1 MDNGTQKPPW
11 VKMVSMLPNYANGVF
26 RFGAYEADPSSGELR
41 KSGIRLRV
49 QEQPFQV
56 LLVLLERSSEVVTRE
71 ELRQKLWP
79 ADTFVDFDHSLNT
92 VVNKLREVLSDS
104 AANPRF
110 IETLTRRGYRFVA
123 PVEFV
128 QELAAVVIPP
138 ATPAKVCAT
147 AVISEETASSKP
159 QPPVSVLTRAEDVPA
174 VRPQYVRVLFL
185 LIQVMYLSFYIA
197 ALARL
202 TRVQELLEQTLGN
215 PAWAMTLLVISAVV
229 GLPIRLYLTSA
240 AAFDLSGLT
249 RKFHRLFP
257 VIFPL
262 DELWAL
268 SPFLLAPQIGVGL
281 ALAATAALIYVPFAQ
296 RTLLLMGDRPQNHE
310 STNSL

>member
-1 MDNGTQKPPW
+1 
-11 VKMVSMLPNYANGVF
+11 MVSMSARHANGIF
-26 RFGAYEADPSSGELR
+26 RFGAYEAESGSGELR
-41 KSGIRLRV
+41 KSGLRLRV

-56 LLVLLERSSEVVTRE
+56 LLVLLERPGEVVTRE

-79 ADTFVDFDHSLNT
+79 ADTFVDFDHGLNT
-92 VVNKLREVLSDS
+92 VINKLREALSDS

-110 IETLTRRGYRFVA
+110 IETLARRGYRFLA

-128 QELAAVVIPP
+128 QKQSRLGLSP
-138 ATPAKVCAT
+138 AR
-147 AVISEETASSKP
+147 ISEEPALPRT
-159 QPPVSVLTRAEDVPA
+159 QPVSVLTRPEDVPA
-174 VRPQYVRVLFL
+174 VRRKHVRVLFF
-185 LIQVMYLSFYIA
+185 LIQIMYLSFYIA

-202 TRVQELLEQTLGN
+202 TRVHELLERTVDY

-240 AAFDLSGLT
+240 VVFDLSGLSH
-249 RKFHRLFP
+249 KFHRLFS
-257 VIFPL
+257 VTFPL

-296 RTLLLMGDRPQNHE
+296 RTLLLMGDRSQAA
-310 STNSL
+310 NSA

>member
-1 MDNGTQKPPW
+1 MPQDRPNGT
-11 VKMVSMLPNYANGVF
+11 F
-26 RFGAYEADPSSGELR
+26 RFGVYEADPGSGELR
-41 KSGIRLRV
+41 KSGLRLRM

-56 LLVLLERSSEVVTRE
+56 LLYLLERPGEVVTRE
-71 ELRQKLWP
+71 ELRQRLWP

-92 VVNKLREVLSDS
+92 VINKLREALSDS

-110 IETLTRRGYRFVA
+110 IETLARRGYRFLA
-123 PVEFV
+123 SVEFV
-128 QELAAVVIPP
+128 HRQAGPSNPP
-138 ATPAKVCAT
+138 AKAGTVAAPIE
-147 AVISEETASSKP
+147 ISREVASS
-159 QPPVSVLTRAEDVPA
+159 QPSTVSVLTRPEDVPA
-174 VRPQYVRVLFL
+174 VRRRYVRLLFV

-202 TRVQELLEQTLGN
+202 TRVQDLLEQTLGY
-215 PAWAMTLLVISAVV
+215 PAWAMTLLVVSAVV

-240 AAFDLSGLT
+240 ATFDLSRLSH
-249 RKFHRLFP
+249 KFHKLFP
-257 VIFPL
+257 VTFPL

-296 RTLLLMGDRPQNHE
+296 RTLLLMGDRPQPAD
-310 STNSL
+310 SL

>member
-1 MDNGTQKPPW
+1 
-11 VKMVSMLPNYANGVF
+11 MVSILPNHASGIF
-26 RFGAYEADPSSGELR
+26 RFGAYEADPGSGDLR
-41 KSGIRLRV
+41 KSGLRLRV

-56 LLVLLERSSEVVTRE
+56 LLVLLERPGEVVTRE

-92 VVNKLREVLSDS
+92 VINKLREALSDS

-110 IETLTRRGYRFVA
+110 IETLARRGYRFVA

-128 QELAAVVIPP
+128 QKQAAPGLPP
-138 ATPAKVCAT
+138 AAPAIVVAPE
-147 AVISEETASSKP
+147 ISDEPASTKP
-159 QPPVSVLTRAEDVPA
+159 LPSVSVLTHPEDVPA
-174 VRPQYVRVLFL
+174 VRRLYVRVLFL

-202 TRVQELLEQTLGN
+202 TRVQELLEQMLAY

-229 GLPIRLYLTSA
+229 ALPIRLYLTSA
-240 AAFDLSGLT
+240 VVFDLSGLSH
-249 RKFHRLFP
+249 KFHRLFP
-257 VIFPL
+257 VTFPL
-262 DELWAL
+262 DELGAL

-296 RTLLLMGDRPQNHE
+296 RTRLLMGDRPQTHRPAD
-310 STNSL
+310 SL

>member
-1 MDNGTQKPPW
+1 M
-11 VKMVSMLPNYANGVF
+11 SPNHANGIF
-26 RFGAYEADPSSGELR
+26 RFGAYEADPGSRELR
-41 KSGIRLRV
+41 KSGLRLRM

-56 LLVLLERSSEVVTRE
+56 LLVLLERPGEVVTRE

-92 VVNKLREVLSDS
+92 VINKLREALSDS

-110 IETLTRRGYRFVA
+110 IETLARRGYRFLA

-128 QELAAVVIPP
+128 GRHSAPASSALVAAP
-138 ATPAKVCAT
+138 AQIA
-147 AVISEETASSKP
+147 EETASRESLSAI
-159 QPPVSVLTRAEDVPA
+159 SVLTRPEDVPA
-174 VRPQYVRVLFL
+174 VRRLYVRVLFL
-185 LIQVMYLSFYIA
+185 LIQVMYLSFYVA

-202 TRVQELLEQTLGN
+202 PRVQELLEHTLGY
-215 PAWAMTLLVISAVV
+215 PAWVMTLLVVSAVV
-229 GLPIRLYLTSA
+229 GLPIRLYLISA
-240 AAFDLSGLT
+240 VVFDLSGLSH
-249 RKFHRLFP
+249 KFHRLFP
-257 VIFPL
+257 VTLPL

-296 RTLLLMGDRPQNHE
+296 RTLLLMGDRSADQQPAD
-310 STNSL
+310 SL

>member
-1 MDNGTQKPPW
+1 
-11 VKMVSMLPNYANGVF
+11 MVSMPRDQANGIF
-26 RFGAYEADPSSGELR
+26 RFGAYEADPGSGELR
-41 KSGIRLRV
+41 KAGVRLRV

-56 LLVLLERSSEVVTRE
+56 LLVLLERPSEVITRE

-92 VVNKLREVLSDS
+92 IINKLRDALSDS

-110 IETLTRRGYRFVA
+110 IETLARRGYRFLA
-123 PVEFV
+123 PVQFV
-128 QELAAVVIPP
+128 AQDSAAAQAELTGAAAFP
-138 ATPAKVCAT
+138 
-147 AVISEETASSKP
+147 KP
-159 QPPVSVLTRAEDVPA
+159 LSPVTVLTRAEDVPA
-174 VRPQYVRVLFL
+174 VRRRYVRVLFF
-185 LIQVMYLSFYIA
+185 LIQVMYLSFYVT
-197 ALARL
+197 ALAL
-202 TRVQELLEQTLGN
+202 LPRVQELLERTLGY
-215 PAWAMTLLVISAVV
+215 PAWAMTLLIVSAVI

-240 AAFDLSGLT
+240 VVFDLSRLS

-257 VIFPL
+257 VTFPL

-296 RTLLLMGDRPQNHE
+296 RTLLLMGDRPQPA
-310 STNSL
+310 

>member
-1 MDNGTQKPPW
+1 
-11 VKMVSMLPNYANGVF
+11 MVSMSPTRTNGIF
-26 RFGAYEADPSSGELR
+26 RFGAYEVDLGSGELR
-41 KSGIRLRV
+41 KSGLRLRV

-56 LLVLLERSSEVVTRE
+56 LLVLLERPSEVVTRE

-92 VVNKLREVLSDS
+92 VINKLREALSDS

-110 IETLTRRGYRFVA
+110 IETLARRGYRFLA

-128 QELAAVVIPP
+128 EKQIAPGRPP
-138 ATPAKVCAT
+138 AAPVIVAAPVNISGEPAPTEA
-147 AVISEETASSKP
+147 
-159 QPPVSVLTRAEDVPA
+159 PPTLSVLTRPEDVPA
-174 VRPQYVRVLFL
+174 VRRKYVRVLFL
-185 LIQVMYLSFYIA
+185 LIQIMYLSFYVA

-202 TRVQELLEQTLGN
+202 TRVHELLEQTVSY
-215 PAWAMTLLVISAVV
+215 PSWAMTLLVISAVIA
-229 GLPIRLYLTSA
+229 LPIRLYLISA
-240 AAFDLSGLT
+240 VTFDLSGLSH
-249 RKFHRLFP
+249 KFHRLFS
-257 VIFPL
+257 VTFPL

-296 RTLLLMGDRPQNHE
+296 RTLLLMGDRAQAD
-310 STNSL
+310 SV

>member
-1 MDNGTQKPPW
+1 
-11 VKMVSMLPNYANGVF
+11 MVSMSQDYANGIF
-26 RFGAYEADPSSGELR
+26 RFGAYEADPGSGELR

-56 LLVLLERSSEVVTRE
+56 LLVLLERRSEVVTRE

-92 VVNKLREVLSDS
+92 IINKLREALSDS

-110 IETLTRRGYRFVA
+110 IETLARRGYRFLA

-128 QELAAVVIPP
+128 AKHSAPAPTAIVDAPVAIP
-138 ATPAKVCAT
+138 
-147 AVISEETASSKP
+147 EERASPKLP
-159 QPPVSVLTRAEDVPA
+159 PPVFVLTRPEDVPA
-174 VRPQYVRVLFL
+174 VRRQYVRVLFL
-185 LIQVMYLSFYIA
+185 LIQIMYLSFYVA
-197 ALARL
+197 ALAQL
-202 TRVQELLEQTLGN
+202 SRVQELMEQTLGY
-215 PAWAMTLLVISAVV
+215 PAWAMTLLIISAVI

-240 AAFDLSGLT
+240 VVFDLPGLT

-257 VIFPL
+257 LTLAL

-296 RTLLLMGDRPQNHE
+296 RTLLLMGDRPQPPD
-310 STNSL
+310 SV